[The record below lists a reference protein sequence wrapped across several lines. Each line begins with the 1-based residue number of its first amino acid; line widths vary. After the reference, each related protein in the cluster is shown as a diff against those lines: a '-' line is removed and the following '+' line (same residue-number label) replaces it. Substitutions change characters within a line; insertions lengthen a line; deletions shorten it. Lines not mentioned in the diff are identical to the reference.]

1 MAEKKDEFSKTI
13 EIDEV
18 TIFSID
24 KAVFDWFDKKHPT
37 MIKGRK
43 IPVLFGGWER
53 FAQMQGNKEDETL
66 NNLRDHKGM
75 LKLPIISIR
84 RGDIEPNNQRY
95 RSTSTDGEPGL
106 VVTKKIAESNFD
118 KNRRVPFNYVYDSG
132 NKQSSEAPVYEVH
145 RIPFPDFI
153 NVPYTI
159 TFWSSYIKDANYFSD
174 KIWSEYFL
182 DDMEY
187 NGYYFHAYFSD
198 SSNNSNTEDF
208 TNQERI
214 IRTTY
219 QLQLEAYLIA
229 KSETKID
236 RTISKIT
243 MEESVVGSDE
253 LDIEFDSIDNLVNL
267 FNKNSSI
274 L

>member
-145 RIPFPDFI
+145 RIPYPDFI

-229 KSETKID
+229 KNEIKID